1 MTKNERRR
9 EYSAKQLEE
18 LSDVLIGFASTVDKI
33 GESLNGDPA
42 IVYCGNAPSKAVKT
56 LRLFT
61 ENLANHEEQTAR
73 RNRDTARKA
82 ARPGKIRQ
90 EMTEMYDKLSKLE
103 KELQRIQS
111 F

>member
-9 EYSAKQLEE
+9 EYTARQLEDFG
-18 LSDVLIGFASTVDKI
+18 DVLMGFAKVADTV
-33 GESLNGDPA
+33 GEGLNGDPA
-42 IVYCGNAPSKAVKT
+42 VLYCGDAPAKAVKT

-61 ENLANHEEQTAR
+61 ENLVNHKEQTAR

-90 EMTEMYDKLSKLE
+90 EMTEMYDKLAKLE
-103 KELQRIQS
+103 KELEKVAS